1 MENHKDPLRISF
13 EDIKLATQ
21 DFSHEN
27 DIGGGGFG
35 RVYKGRLPHVNGNG
49 NYTIVAKQLDTSHG
63 QGNQQFYSERR
74 ILYEY
79 KHENVIDLLGYC
91 NETHEKIIVY
101 EHASRGS
108 LDNYLND
115 VGLTWRK
122 RLQICIDV
130 ATGLAFLHGGGQ
142 EQNVVIHRDIKTANI
157 LLFDDWK
164 AKVADFGLSLIS
176 AINEDTNYIIDH
188 GCGTKGYCDPLY
200 GKSGFLTIESDIYSF
215 GVVLFEILFGRS
227 TYAIYKQKKRFL
239 HSLIKDYFAEG
250 KQDELVFEALKEQ
263 IVPTSLSIFQ
273 KIAYQC
279 LH

>member
-1 MENHKDPLRISF
+1 M
-13 EDIKLATQ
+13 
-21 DFSHEN
+21 
-27 DIGGGGFG
+27 
-35 RVYKGRLPHVNGNG
+35 VKGTNNS
-49 NYTIVAKQLDTSHG
+49 IVSDG
-63 QGNQQFYSERR
+63 YC
-74 ILYEY
+74 
-79 KHENVIDLLGYC
+79 YC

-142 EQNVVIHRDIKTANI
+142 ERNVVIHRDIKTANI

-164 AKVADFGLSLIS
+164 AKVADFGLSMRSRID
-176 AINEDTNYIIDH
+176 EETNYVADH
-188 GCGTKGYCDPLY
+188 VCGTQGYCDPLY
-200 GKSGFLTIESDIYSF
+200 SKLGFLTIESDVYSF

-227 TYAIYKQKKRFL
+227 TYAVYKQKERFL
-239 HSLIKDYFAEG
+239 HSLVKDYYEEG
-250 KQDELVFEALKEQ
+250 KQDELVFEAIKEQ
-263 IVPTSLSIFQ
+263 IVPKSLSIFQ